1 MIPDNILLAA
11 LKKNKI
17 FDEAAIKN
25 ITAEAKASSQAIE
38 DFILSHRLINEEQLL
53 ALKSEILKLPVK
65 KFEKDEKIDQQ
76 ILNLIPEDTARQ
88 FYLLAF
94 GRAGNTVLVGMVYPE
109 DVRAQDA
116 LKFVMNRQNLN
127 FKVYLISPSD
137 HSRFL
142 KDYSTLSQ
150 QLAQLLLEF
159 QRKYPQKLKGKA
171 GGAQLV
177 DYFKEGNG

>member
-94 GRAGNTVLVGMVYPE
+94 GRAGNTVLVGMV
-109 DVRAQDA
+109 
-116 LKFVMNRQNLN
+116 
-127 FKVYLISPSD
+127 
-137 HSRFL
+137 
-142 KDYSTLSQ
+142 
-150 QLAQLLLEF
+150 
-159 QRKYPQKLKGKA
+159 
-171 GGAQLV
+171 
-177 DYFKEGNG
+177 